1 MPSPTPRQRPAVQ
14 PQTNPR
20 RSVCGKDAASARFTG
35 LLPSAPPP
43 RPSAPNRAR
52 NAAADQSPTK
62 ASAAKTRPLPDS
74 PASCRLHLRPDHPH
88 QIGPAMPPQTP
99 LESAAK
105 APWTQLLRGLSPSSA
120 TPSNPSTPLKSPTVS
135 EGKHPG
141 PVHRPPTTPSP
152 HPESRSPGMTAAEQ
166 TPLPDLP
173 SIPEKAS
180 APQKRPTSQYKFKP
194 QSPTRPRTQPRP
206 TPPETPPLHRTPQ
219 RR

>member
-35 LLPSAPPP
+35 LLPSALSP
-43 RPSAPNRAR
+43 RPSAPNRTR
-52 NAAADQSPTK
+52 NAAADAPGIRRKGPLDTTTAGPVSKLRHSIEPLN
-62 ASAAKTRPLPDS
+62 AAKI
-74 PASCRLHLRPDHPH
+74 PH
-88 QIGPAMPPQTP
+88 RIRGQ
-99 LESAAK
+99 
-105 APWTQLLRGLSPSSA
+105 APWPGSPPA
-120 TPSNPSTPLKSPTVS
+120 VRTKPRTPEL
-135 EGKHPG
+135 
-141 PVHRPPTTPSP
+141 
-152 HPESRSPGMTAAEQ
+152 RSPGMTAAEQ

>member
-1 MPSPTPRQRPAVQ
+1 MDSPPKYPHLLHRPLKSMPSPTPRQRPAVQ

-52 NAAADQSPTK
+52 NAAADQSPTG

-105 APWTQLLRGLSPSSA
+105 APLDTTTAGPVSKLRHSIE
-120 TPSNPSTPLKSPTVS
+120 PLNAAKIPPVS
-135 EGKHPG
+135 KGKPPG
-141 PVHRPPTTPSP
+141 PVHRLPSAPSP
-152 HPESRSPGMTAAEQ
+152 APRIV
-166 TPLPDLP
+166 LPR
-173 SIPEKAS
+173 A
-180 APQKRPTSQYKFKP
+180 
-194 QSPTRPRTQPRP
+194 
-206 TPPETPPLHRTPQ
+206 
-219 RR
+219 

>member
-1 MPSPTPRQRPAVQ
+1 MDSPPKYPHLLPRPLKSMPSPTPRQRPAVQ

-52 NAAADQSPTK
+52 NAAADQSPTE

-105 APWTQLLRGLSPSSA
+105 APLDTTTA
-120 TPSNPSTPLKSPTVS
+120 
-135 EGKHPG
+135 G
-141 PVHRPPTTPSP
+141 PVSKLRHSIEPLNAAKIPHRIRGQAPWSGSPPTDHTKPAP
-152 HPESRSPGMTAAEQ
+152 RIA
-166 TPLPDLP
+166 LPR
-173 SIPEKAS
+173 A
-180 APQKRPTSQYKFKP
+180 
-194 QSPTRPRTQPRP
+194 
-206 TPPETPPLHRTPQ
+206 
-219 RR
+219 